1 MFPGL
6 YSQFLCCFGFPA
18 LEFPRGCSWCH
29 PAGRVAR
36 IPRQG
41 TAVAARKAM
50 RKELFN
56 LYILHK
62 NYPELVC
69 NCSFYVIY

>member
-1 MFPGL
+1 MDVPGAIRL
-6 YSQFLCCFGFPA
+6 GGWLASL
-18 LEFPRGCSWCH
+18 
-29 PAGRVAR
+29 GR
-36 IPRQG
+36 G

-50 RKELFN
+50 RKGLFN